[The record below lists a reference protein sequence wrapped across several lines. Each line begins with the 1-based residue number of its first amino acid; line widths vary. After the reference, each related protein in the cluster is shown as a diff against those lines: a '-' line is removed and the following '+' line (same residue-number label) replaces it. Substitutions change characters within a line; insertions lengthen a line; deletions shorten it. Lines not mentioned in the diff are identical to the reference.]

1 MEAIVGVQ
9 GLEGRAL
16 TTLLRLN
23 VANLPVLVKSTPD
36 EEIADNFI
44 VLIFREEYT
53 ASRKSWCV
61 LWRCIAYTS

>member
-1 MEAIVGVQ
+1 VQ

-23 VANLPVLVKSTPD
+23 VANLPVSVKSTPD

-44 VLIFREEYT
+44 
-53 ASRKSWCV
+53 ASHIPRRVHC
-61 LWRCIAYTS
+61 